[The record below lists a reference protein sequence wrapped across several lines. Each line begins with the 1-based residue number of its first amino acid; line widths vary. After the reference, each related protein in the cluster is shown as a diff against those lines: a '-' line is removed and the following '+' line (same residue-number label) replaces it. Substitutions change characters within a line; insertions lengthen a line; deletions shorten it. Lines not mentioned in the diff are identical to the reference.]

1 MPKLAERIG
10 RIGESVTLA
19 VAAKAKAMKAEGVD
33 VVAFA
38 AGEPDFDT
46 PEYVREAG
54 KAAIDA
60 GQTRYTPASGTPAL
74 KKAIADK
81 LKRDN
86 GLEYDPAKEI
96 LVSCGAK
103 HAIYNLVQ
111 ALCEEGDEV
120 VIPAPYWVSYP
131 EMASLAGAE
140 PVFPAATSQQE
151 FKLTPEQLAGAITA
165 KTKAVILNSPSNPTG
180 AVYSL
185 AELKALAAVLLEK
198 DIWVISDEIYEK
210 LVYDGAEHVSIAAVE
225 PRLKDRALVVNG
237 HSKSYAM
244 TGWRI
249 GYAAG
254 PAAVIKAA
262 GSLQSHSTSGPAAM
276 CQTAA
281 LTALTEKD
289 SGSTELEAM
298 RKEFQTRRDLIVER
312 LGAIKGISCVKP
324 QGAFYVF
331 PDVSGCYGRKI
342 GEVQVDGSLSFAQ
355 ACLET
360 AHVAL
365 VPGAAFGADNC
376 VRMSFATSAEIINKG
391 LDRLAKLLA
400 V

>member
-1 MPKLAERIG
+1 MPKLADRIG
-10 RIGESVTLA
+10 RVGESVTLA
-19 VAAKAKAMKAEGVD
+19 VTAKARAMQAQGVD

-46 PEYVREAG
+46 PEHVREAG

-74 KKAIADK
+74 KKAIAGK

-86 GLEYDPAKEI
+86 GLEYDPATEI

-103 HAIYNLVQ
+103 HVIYNLVQ

-131 EMASLAGAE
+131 EMARLAGAE
-140 PVFPAATSQQE
+140 PVFPQASSAQD
-151 FKLTPEQLAGAITA
+151 FKLTPEQLAGAVTA

-180 AVYSL
+180 AVYSP
-185 AELKALAAVLLEK
+185 AELKALAAVLVGR
-198 DIWVISDEIYEK
+198 DVWVISDEIYEK
-210 LVYDGAEHVSIAAVE
+210 LVYDGAEHASIARLE
-225 PRLKDRALVVNG
+225 PRLKGRTLVVNG

-276 CQTAA
+276 CQAAA
-281 LTALTEKD
+281 LAALTEKD
-289 SGSTELEAM
+289 GGAAELEAM
-298 RKEFQTRRDLIVER
+298 RAEFQARRDLIVER

-324 QGAFYVF
+324 RGAFYVF

-342 GEVQVDGSLSFAQ
+342 GEVRVDGSLSFAQ

-365 VPGAAFGADNC
+365 VPGVAFGADNC
-376 VRMSFATSAEIINKG
+376 VRMSFATGTELINKG
-391 LDRLAKLLA
+391 LDRLAKLLGA
-400 V
+400 